1 MNNQNEDN
9 EINNGMDNEQ
19 NDNESFDN
27 NLVVLDPD
35 HPLMAHLISVRSHK
49 ISNLISYENMKK
61 I

>member
-35 HPLMAHLISVRSHK
+35 HPLMAHLISSQ
-49 ISNLISYENMKK
+49 
-61 I
+61 